1 MKLILFFLFLLV
13 SCASFSQVSNG
24 NFENGSVPDLS
35 YWEWT
40 CGAQS
45 FNSAPAGGGNW
56 CLQVSGGNTQG
67 CFPGYSYQKIPSITN
82 GQTFILSGWVFAQ
95 TSPRVG
101 IYFGKISNGIITIQ
115 AGNTTSSTSWIQLS
129 VQSSFT
135 LSTADTA
142 VVILY
147 GGLRGGPAQGYGYF
161 DLINLQ
167 QVTGIYSM
175 EQKQSLKVFPNPF
188 SLQTILQTENIFK
201 DATIIVYNSYGR
213 IIKQVNNISGQTFT
227 LRRDNLPSGL
237 YFLHMTQ
244 DDKTFMTT
252 KIIITE

>member
-1 MKLILFFLFLLV
+1 MKLIILFLSSFV

-24 NFENGSVPDLS
+24 NFEKGSDPDLS

-40 CGAQS
+40 CGAKS
-45 FNSAPAGGGNW
+45 FKGAPAGGGNW

-82 GQTFILSGWVFAQ
+82 DQAFILSGWVFAQ

-115 AGNTTSSTSWIQLS
+115 EGDTTSSTSWIKLS
-129 VQSSFT
+129 VQSSFK
-135 LSTADTA
+135 LSAGDTA
-142 VVILY
+142 AVVLN
-147 GGLRGGPAQGYGYF
+147 GGLLGGPAQGYGYF

-167 QVTGIYSM
+167 QVSGIYSM
-175 EQKQSLKVFPNPF
+175 EQKQSLKVFPDPF
-188 SLQTILQTENIFK
+188 SLQTIIQTETVFR
-201 DATIIVYNSYGR
+201 DATLILYNSFGR
-213 IIKQVNNISGQTFT
+213 IIKKVNHISGQTFT
-227 LRRDNLPSGL
+227 LHRDNLPNGI

-244 DDKTFMTT
+244 DNKAFKTA
-252 KIIITE
+252 KILIAG